1 MSIWVIV
8 FLLFLAHESKVN
20 PKVLPGWDFDNI
32 MWPTYS
38 HSLSISNVIICLP
51 VWSLCWTALCQVGH
65 MSEIVLILGQLQSL
79 CFEFEKHYHLYL
91 EPICF
96 CLFSYNSFH
105 NIIFSIIFLW
115 TLPRCQICQLCP
127 SVPQVTWLESGGF
140 LNFTKIIGC
149 PHAAIVVR
157 LPQLCCLNDA
167 ATIRLPLWL
176 LFYLK

>member
-105 NIIFSIIFLW
+105 NVIFSIIFLW

-149 PHAAIVVR
+149 PHAAIVMR
-157 LPQLCCLNDA
+157 QPQLCCLNDA